1 MARPKAFNEE
11 EAIDKAVKVFWAK
24 GYEATSMQDL
34 INAMGIQRGSLYATF
49 GSKQQLFLKSLKR
62 YGVVVV
68 NKLLEILE
76 SKPSAI
82 ESIELFFSQLVEHL
96 VNKLLEIL
104 ESKPSAIESIE
115 LFFSQL
121 VEHLLT
127 AGELRSCLVTNSA
140 IERGLRDE
148 ETKQQV
154 LYLLNA
160 LEKGFYNALLRANK
174 NGELSTEL
182 DLKKVANYLTS
193 SMQGLVVIGKVCS
206 ERSVL
211 EGINQVTLSVFK

>member
-11 EAIDKAVKVFWAK
+11 EAIDRAVDVFWAK

-96 VNKLLEIL
+96 
-104 ESKPSAIESIE
+104 
-115 LFFSQL
+115 
-121 VEHLLT
+121 LT

-154 LYLLNA
+154 LHLLNV
-160 LEKGFYNALLRANK
+160 LEKGFYDTLLRANK
-174 NGELSTEL
+174 NGEFSTEF

-193 SMQGLVVIGKVCS
+193 SMQGLIVIGKVCS

-211 EGINQVTLSVFK
+211 EGINQVTLSVLK

>member
-1 MARPKAFNEE
+1 MARPKVFNEE
-11 EAIDKAVKVFWAK
+11 EVIDKAVEVFWAK
-24 GYEATSMQDL
+24 GYEAASMQDL
-34 INAMGIQRGSLYATF
+34 IDAMGIQRGSLYAAF

-62 YGVVVV
+62 YSVTVV
-68 NKLLEILE
+68 K
-76 SKPSAI
+76 
-82 ESIELFFSQLVEHL
+82 
-96 VNKLLEIL
+96 KLLEIL

-148 ETKQQV
+148 ETKQLV
-154 LYLLNA
+154 LQLLNA
-160 LEKGFYNALLRANK
+160 LENGFYKTLLRAK
-174 NGELSTEL
+174 ENGELSTEL
-182 DLKKVANYLTS
+182 DLKVVANYLTS
-193 SMQGLVVIGKVCS
+193 SMQGLLVMGKVCS

-211 EGINQVTLSVFK
+211 EGINRMTLSILK

>member
-11 EAIDKAVKVFWAK
+11 EVIDKAVEIFWAK

-34 INAMGIQRGSLYATF
+34 IDAMGIQRGSLYGTF

-62 YGVVVV
+62 YSVTVV
-68 NKLLEILE
+68 K
-76 SKPSAI
+76 
-82 ESIELFFSQLVEHL
+82 
-96 VNKLLEIL
+96 KLLEIL

-148 ETKQQV
+148 ETRQLV
-154 LYLLNA
+154 LKLLNA
-160 LEKGFYNALLRANK
+160 LEDGFYKTLLRAK
-174 NGELSTEL
+174 ENGELSTEL
-182 DLKKVANYLTS
+182 DLKVVANYLTS
-193 SMQGLVVIGKVCS
+193 SMQGLLVMGKVCS

-211 EGINQVTLSVFK
+211 EGINQMTLSILK